1 MSPDKFNGGV
11 AGMRSFTS
19 FVAVLAVL
27 PLATG
32 AAQLDQPLWSATT
45 DREVTFWRRA
55 AGDVLLVGTAGTLL
69 ALDEHTGKELWRR
82 TGLPAYAGPESHT
95 SSVDAFGAGRT
106 APAAVLREV
115 AVLWDAHDAVL
126 TFDSGGMHARLE
138 VLDLRTG
145 ARRWESEGLPFAD
158 LRGYLRASPTLL
170 LVYGTGGTPGA
181 PERVLVG
188 VDLDAGQVRWQRR
201 DVFAKPPLE
210 FEAAGSGLET
220 SRGTISGNQWPL
232 LDSDTTA
239 ILFWS
244 AAGPIKIDLRTGE
257 RVWAAP
263 VDAARPPAIS
273 QDYPEMLLADG
284 ILYAPF
290 DHSLQAFRV
299 SDGHPIWHEP
309 RRFNGKIAQF
319 ELTSAGLLVRGVTD
333 WAPLEP
339 LTLGGR
345 FPAGLFIDLL
355 DPATGAS
362 RWPRR
367 DKPLRVMTPFA
378 RDGDFVYGATHD
390 TLYRIALASG
400 VARAI
405 TGLKFE
411 PRGFPQGL
419 VLRNGHLL
427 VLSPQTLMLFD
438 TAGATLYR
446 AYFPPAS
453 LFQLTLFSQDHA
465 YIMTKHADSS
475 GHGAGG
481 LLKVNK
487 DSGKPE
493 LRALLGTGWGDYL
506 LDESLELLFRLKQGR
521 EITCYRF

>member
-1 MSPDKFNGGV
+1 
-11 AGMRSFTS
+11 MRSSTS
-19 FVAVLAVL
+19 LVALLALL
-27 PLATG
+27 PLVKGT
-32 AAQLDQPLWSATT
+32 AQLDQPLWTVT
-45 DREVTFWRRA
+45 IDREVTFWRRA
-55 AGDVLLVGTAGTLL
+55 TGGVLLVGTAGTLL

-82 TGLPAYAGPESHT
+82 TGLPAYVGPEGQLR
-95 SSVDAFGAGRT
+95 SVDAFGAGRT

-126 TFDSGGMHARLE
+126 TFDSGGVHARLE

-145 ARRWESEGLPFAD
+145 ARSWGSEGLPFAD

-220 SRGTISGNQWPL
+220 SRGTIRGNQWPV
-232 LDSDTTA
+232 LDGDTTA

-244 AAGPIKIDLRTGE
+244 AEGPIKIDLRTGE
-257 RVWAAP
+257 PVWAAP
-263 VDAARPPAIS
+263 VEAARPPAIA
-273 QDYPEMLLADG
+273 QDYPEMLLANG
-284 ILYAPF
+284 VVYAPF
-290 DHSLQAFRV
+290 DHSLQAFSA
-299 SDGHPIWHEP
+299 SDGHPVWREP
-309 RRFNGKIAQF
+309 IHFNGKIAQF
-319 ELTSAGLLVRGVTD
+319 ELTPAGLLVRGAAD

-345 FPAGLFIDLL
+345 YPAGRFIELL
-355 DPATGAS
+355 DPATGTS

-367 DKPLRVMTPFA
+367 DKPLAVMTPFV
-378 RDGDFVYGATHD
+378 RDGDWVYGATHD
-390 TLYRIALASG
+390 TLYRIALTSG
-400 VARAI
+400 AARALA
-405 TGLKFE
+405 GLKFE
-411 PRGFPQGL
+411 AHGFPQGL
-419 VLRNGHLL
+419 ELRNGHLL

-438 TAGATLYR
+438 TTGTPLYR
-446 AYFPPAS
+446 AFFPPSS
-453 LFQLTLFSQDHA
+453 LFQLTLFSRDHA

-475 GHGAGG
+475 GRGAGG

-493 LRALLGTGWGDYL
+493 LRALLGASWGDYL

-521 EITCYRF
+521 EIECYPF